1 MQRPERRPTERR
13 SGLPAH
19 YDERVRLALKKRGYS
34 LDQPKHLA
42 EAVKKLSDFYL
53 DNPSSPTPWE
63 DVWAQVA
70 SLVYFFPLN
79 YSRAALVAREAQRLG
94 FFKGVSALID
104 DGSGMG
110 SGLLAFKDHLDA
122 KEVSLKSWQARDVSH
137 DALKLLKELDLPS
150 TPTQTHVVH
159 GVERSAHEHYA
170 STVLLASYVFTELHH
185 LPKEWLK
192 YDNLI
197 LIEPSTREDARRLQ
211 AERPKLIEQG
221 FELWAPCPHQDDCP
235 LLIHSEKDWCH
246 DRLHFDA
253 PSWFLDIEKLL
264 PMKNRTLSFSYL
276 VAKKKPSPVRSS
288 EGYVRLVGDTLEE
301 KGKHRQS
308 VCRGPTKEFL
318 AWFPQRLAK
327 GEKIELERGSLARV
341 KTENLEL
348 KSTEVRV
355 KSTQD
360 IVELGTDESL
370 S

>member
-1 MQRPERRPTERR
+1 MQRPQERR

-34 LDQPKHLA
+34 LDQPKLLA

-53 DNPSSPTPWE
+53 ENPSSPTPWD

-79 YSRAALVAREAQRLG
+79 YSRSALVAREAERLG
-94 FFKGVSALID
+94 FFEGVNALID

-110 SGLLAFKDHLDA
+110 SGILAFKDHL
-122 KEVSLKSWQARDVSH
+122 KSQERSLVSWQARDVSH
-137 DALKLLKELDLPS
+137 DALKLLKELDQVDEAKI
-150 TPTQTHVVH
+150 QTHVVH
-159 GVERSAHEHYA
+159 GVERSAHDHYG
-170 STVLLASYVFTELHH
+170 STALLASYVFTELHH

-211 AERPKLIEQG
+211 AERPKLMEHG
-221 FELWAPCPHQDDCP
+221 FEIWAPCPHQEDCP
-235 LLIHSEKDWCH
+235 LLIHSDKDWCH
-246 DRLHFDA
+246 DRLHFEA
-253 PSWFLDIEKLL
+253 PLWFLEIEKLL

-276 VAKKKPSPVRSS
+276 VAKKKPSPVRAS

-308 VCRGPTKEFL
+308 VCRGPAKEFL
-318 AWFPQRLAK
+318 AWFPQRLKK
-327 GEKIELERGSLARV
+327 GERIELERGSLAHV
-341 KTENLEL
+341 QTEKLEL
-348 KSTEVRV
+348 KSSEVRV
-355 KSTQD
+355 KAAED
-360 IVELGTDESL
+360 IYELETDERLKSK